1 MRLGGVFDLI
11 SCNPWLV
18 KHGDDPIGDVKH
30 EELFLKLQ
38 AGGDGPQS
46 ALVEVRCVYAAL
58 PAAISP
64 RKRLY

>member
-1 MRLGGVFDLI
+1 MGGVFDLI

-30 EELFLKLQ
+30 EELFLKFQ
-38 AGGDGPQS
+38 AGGEGGQS
-46 ALVEVRCVYAAL
+46 ALVEVRYVYAAL
-58 PAAISP
+58 PAAISL